1 MDRLMPACWTQG
13 DLAARLAAE
22 GGRSCTSNTLSLW
35 RTGKRERMTESQRA
49 AVILLLP
56 KLEAKARAIRVSA
69 MAEARILA
77 VGARD
82 RRARQV
88 AEAME
93 VRRWQAEWE
102 AAQLEKRKRLDEAN
116 RLKLEREEAA
126 RLERAERDRWQ
137 SVQSV
142 DLELVAPHGL
152 WAAGEDL
159 LVDRRPLEL
168 RVRIRDHRGM
178 CSSIHPAS
186 TSICLSTVLASHAST
201 IFYPRTTVARTHW
214 QVRPRATRCRR
225 SSHSSSRTAPCCSGV
240 ARSPPSC
247 SVAGAMTSGASG
259 EKGGR
264 CGSTIP
270 STNAGSIERCASCV
284 RRGTWSFRGS
294 VLVSS
299 LNRRPSRQWPRRIP
313 SADWSRT
320 TRLRWQLREKL
331 PPPLPRPMRG

>member
-22 GGRSCTSNTLSLW
+22 GGRNCTSNTLSLW

-93 VRRWQAEWE
+93 ARRWQAEWE

-116 RLKLEREEAA
+116 RLKVETA

-178 CSSIHPAS
+178 RLLSILPVHLSVYRPSLHPMHPLSSTREPQ
-186 TSICLSTVLASHAST
+186 LL
-201 IFYPRTTVARTHW
+201 
-214 QVRPRATRCRR
+214 VRI
-225 SSHSSSRTAPCCSGV
+225 
-240 ARSPPSC
+240 
-247 SVAGAMTSGASG
+247 
-259 EKGGR
+259 GR
-264 CGSTIP
+264 C
-270 STNAGSIERCASCV
+270 ACAPLAAV
-284 RRGTWSFRGS
+284 DPHTRARGRHLAAAEWLVHRRRVWWSG
-294 VLVSS
+294 
-299 LNRRPSRQWPRRIP
+299 Q
-313 SADWSRT
+313 
-320 TRLRWQLREKL
+320 
-331 PPPLPRPMRG
+331 